1 MKRIIG
7 MGLALSI
14 AFSAIATPVLARC
27 YVDNWWGET
36 VILDEEVPL

>member
-14 AFSAIATPVLARC
+14 TFSAITAPVLARAF
-27 YVDNWWGET
+27 VDNWEGET
-36 VILDEEVPL
+36 VILDEDVPL